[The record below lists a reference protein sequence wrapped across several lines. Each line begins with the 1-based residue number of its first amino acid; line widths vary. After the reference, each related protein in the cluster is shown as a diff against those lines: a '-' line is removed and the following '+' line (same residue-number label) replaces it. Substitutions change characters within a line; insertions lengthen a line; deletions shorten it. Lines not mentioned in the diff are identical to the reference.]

1 MSDIFKNNIKEWVS
15 VDNELRILTEHIK
28 ELRDKRN
35 KVNNN
40 IIRYVETNQL
50 TNSTIQ
56 LSDGLLK
63 FYNQKT
69 YAPLTYSFLEDTLKE
84 ILSIE
89 QTNQIIKYI
98 KEKRETQTNVC
109 IKRNIE

>member
-15 VDNELRILTEHIK
+15 VDNELRILTEHVK

-50 TNSTIQ
+50 SNSTIQ

-69 YAPLTYSFLEDTLKE
+69 YAPLTYSFLEDTLKD

>member
-1 MSDIFKNNIKEWVS
+1 MRE
-15 VDNELRILTEHIK
+15 
-28 ELRDKRN
+28 KRN
-35 KVNNN
+35 EVNDN

-50 TNSTIQ
+50 SNSTIQ

-69 YAPLTYSFLEDTLKE
+69 YAPLTYSFLQDTLKD

-89 QTNQIIKYI
+89 QTNLLIKYI
-98 KEKRETQTNVC
+98 KQKREKQKNLYIT
-109 IKRNIE
+109 RNIH

>member
-15 VDNELRILTEHIK
+15 VDNEIRLLTEHIK
-28 ELRDKRN
+28 ELREKKN

-69 YAPLTYSFLEDTLKE
+69 YAPLTYSFLQDTLKD

-89 QTNQIIKYI
+89 QTNEIINYI
-98 KEKRETQTNVC
+98 KQRRETQTNVC

>member
-1 MSDIFKNNIKEWVS
+1 MSDIFKKNIKEWVS
-15 VDNELRILTEHIK
+15 TDNELRIITEHVK
-28 ELRDKRN
+28 KLRDKRN
-35 KVNNN
+35 DINDN

-69 YAPLTYSFLEDTLKE
+69 YAPLTYTFLQETLKD

-89 QTNQIIKYI
+89 ETNKIVAYI
-98 KEKRETQTNVC
+98 KEKRQTQTNIC
-109 IKRNIE
+109 IKRNIG

>member
-1 MSDIFKNNIKEWVS
+1 MSDIFKNNVKEWVS
-15 VDNELRILTEHIK
+15 VDNEIRLLTEHIK
-28 ELRDKRN
+28 ELREKKN

-69 YAPLTYSFLEDTLKE
+69 YAPLTYSFLQDTLKD

-89 QTNQIIKYI
+89 QTNEIINYI
-98 KEKRETQTNVC
+98 KQRRETQTNVC

>member
-1 MSDIFKNNIKEWVS
+1 MSDIFKTNIKEWVS
-15 VDNELRILTEHIK
+15 VDNELRILTEHVK

-35 KVNNN
+35 EVNNN

-63 FYNQKT
+63 FNNQKT
-69 YAPLTYSFLEDTLKE
+69 YAPLTYTFLQETLTD

-89 QTNQIIKYI
+89 QTTQIIKYI
-98 KEKRETQTNVC
+98 KEKRETQSTIC
-109 IKRNIE
+109 IKRNIT

>member
-1 MSDIFKNNIKEWVS
+1 MDDIFKKNIKEWVS
-15 VDNELRILTEHIK
+15 VDNELRILTEHVK
-28 ELRDKRN
+28 ELREKRN
-35 KVNNN
+35 EVNDN

-69 YAPLTYSFLEDTLKE
+69 YAPLTYSFLQDTLKD

-98 KEKRETQTNVC
+98 KQKRETQTNIY
-109 IKRNIE
+109 IKRNIH

>member
-15 VDNELRILTEHIK
+15 VDNELRILTEHVK

-50 TNSTIQ
+50 SNSTIQ

-69 YAPLTYSFLEDTLKE
+69 YAPLTYSFLENTLKD

-109 IKRNIE
+109 IKRNIA